1 MKYLL
6 VVALAFAVFWL
17 WRHNRRAEMDER
29 NQKDMARRAASG
41 GKLPPIDIVECAVC
55 GVHLPTPEA
64 LQGVNAHTYYCC
76 EAHRRQAGA

>member
-6 VVALAFAVFWL
+6 VVALALAVFWL
-17 WRHNRRAEMDER
+17 WRHNRRVDADER
-29 NQKDMARRAASG
+29 HEKEVAKRAAAVK
-41 GKLPPIDIVECAVC
+41 KLPPIDIVECAVC
-55 GVHLPTPEA
+55 GVHLPTLEA